1 MDALTREPPTTATR
15 SRARRLGMLLASVV
29 LIAVVGATLWF
40 WPTTTIN
47 PAKDRFANEPIPV
60 LVATATRRDVP
71 IYLDGL
77 GTVQAFYTVTIKPMV
92 DGPLVAVDFREGEDV
107 RKGDVLARIDP
118 RTFQAALDQAVAKR
132 AQDEALL
139 ANARVDLTRYQKL
152 VSNAYTSAQQAD
164 TQKSL
169 VAQLEAQLRQDQA
182 QIDTTRTQLSYCT
195 IIAPIDGRTGI
206 RQVDPGNIVH
216 AADSSGASNLVMLT
230 QLQPISVVF
239 TLPQQSLP
247 TVARAMADGMP
258 KALAVTQG
266 GVTPGVGSEG
276 IGAQAVNAQ
285 TAGAETVGASTVLDR
300 GTLAVLDNQV
310 DPTTGTIKLKATFP
324 NAKRVLWPGG
334 FVGVRLLVDTARAAL
349 TVPPAAVQRGP
360 RGAYVY
366 VIDAAST
373 AHRRDVTV
381 AHEDQEVSIITT
393 GLQPGDCVV
402 TDGAAR
408 LAEDTKVTI
417 AEPAPKPPGPPAPA
431 VPGGLRGA
439 TPQP

>member
-1 MDALTREPPTTATR
+1 MDALTREPTTTATR
-15 SRARRLGMLLASVV
+15 SRARRVVMLLASVALV
-29 LIAVVGATLWF
+29 AAVGATLWF
-40 WPTTTIN
+40 WPTTNNN

-77 GTVQAFYTVTIKPMV
+77 GTVQAFYTVTIRPMV
-92 DGPLVAVDFREGEDV
+92 DGPLVAVDFHEGEDV

-195 IIAPIDGRTGI
+195 ITAPIDGRTGI

-230 QLQPISVVF
+230 QVQPISVVF

-247 TVARAMADGMP
+247 AVARAMADGMP
-258 KALAVTQG
+258 NALAVTQG
-266 GVTPGVGSEG
+266 AVTEGVGS
-276 IGAQAVNAQ
+276 QAGNTQ
-285 TAGAETVGASTVLDR
+285 AGNGSTVLDR

-360 RGAYVY
+360 RGTYVY

-381 AHEDQEVSIITT
+381 AHEDQEVSIIAT
-393 GLQPGDCVV
+393 GLQPGDRVV

-408 LAEDTKVTI
+408 LAEETKVAI

-439 TPQP
+439 TSQP